1 VSERQRSEH
10 KRCDRS
16 RAGERKADNEPRAE
30 GYYRIE
36 RPAGPFSRSLT
47 LPEGVDNE
55 AVTATFS
62 NGVLEV
68 HIPKPAQAKP
78 RRVQIGVNETK
89 SAVGSLVA

>member
-1 VSERQRSEH
+1 VSQRQRSEH

-16 RAGERKADNEPRAE
+16 RAGEKGRQRTPRRGLLPHRA
-30 GYYRIE
+30 
-36 RPAGPFSRSLT
+36 AGRTVLASLT

-78 RRVQIGVNETK
+78 RGVQIGVNETK